1 MLKNILAKLG
11 SKKVAGA
18 ILVMATLLVGIGV
31 ISNFSDD
38 QKIANDAALSRFKD
52 NAFNNFNNDTANR
65 AALER
70 QMYAQ
75 QDKNTARFLQG
86 KNNQYG
92 MDEDDAFSSD
102 GAYAEGVRSDEGFV
116 YGDGSAYDPS
126 NPRYVAG
133 TYDENGNLVMDGSG
147 SFNRAMQGG
156 AYSAGADSS
165 ESANDEAGA
174 SSAKDKNKGAKGKNK
189 IKNTPQTQLN
199 RLAASS
205 GSSAYGSSGGSG
217 SGFSGGSANIN
228 TGAFRDSNTRALP
241 QNNTQIAE
249 NDINV
254 KAFRNG
260 RGGAMGGMNVARS
273 SGGLSDTGKG
283 TRGNGAASDLQIAT
297 AYSGKAIASD
307 AEARAKM
314 LAQAAFD
321 GSNPEEIGATIESGA
336 TIQKVANE
344 LMGGNT
350 SNSLPNG
357 FNNGM
362 QQIKEELDNL
372 QNQQEKL
379 SQLQKDLT
387 KRYLQLLLGTI
398 GFFTAIAILVACN
411 NVYTTIA
418 AGVLTGVAALFIA
431 AQLWGGDWG
440 IFDIIRKMGSDELSG
455 VNQGINLQGKKIIAG
470 AAGVLCGVIIGLAWT
485 KAVTKVIKTIGKF
498 FKTIGQRIAQT
509 FKNLTGG
516 IEDIL
521 KAIRGFVG
529 K

>member
-1 MLKNILAKLG
+1 MIKNIIAKLG

-38 QKIANDAALSRFKD
+38 QKIANDAALSRFND
-52 NAFNNFNNDTANR
+52 NAFNNFNSDTASR

-70 QMYAQ
+70 QMSAQ

-86 KNNQYG
+86 KNNQTG

-116 YGDGSAYDPS
+116 YGDGVAYDPS

-133 TYDENGNLVMDGSG
+133 AYDENGNLVMDGSG
-147 SFNRAMQGG
+147 SFNRTMQGG
-156 AYSAGADSS
+156 AYGADGS
-165 ESANDEAGA
+165 EGANDEAGA
-174 SSAKDKNKGAKGKNK
+174 KGANGKNKGAKGKNK

-205 GSSAYGSSGGSG
+205 GSNAYGSSGGG
-217 SGFSGGSANIN
+217 SSAGGRANIN
-228 TGAFRDSNTRALP
+228 TGTFRDSNTRALP
-241 QNNTQIAE
+241 NNTQIAE

-283 TRGNGAASDLQIAT
+283 NRGSGAASDLQLAT
-297 AYSGKAIASD
+297 AYSGKALASNAD
-307 AEARAKM
+307 ARAKM